1 MSLWK
6 IFRVFAEMG
15 AVCFGG
21 GYAMLSL
28 VQRVVVEEHGW
39 ATEEELM
46 DYYAIGQ
53 CTPGI
58 IAVNVATFIGH
69 KLRGLPGAIAASLG
83 FISPSILIITVIAA
97 FLESFASNVYVAHA
111 LAGIRVCVC
120 VLILQAVLRLWKKS
134 SSSRKAIPAIPAT
147 VSVSGLI
154 CTQFGIYLRNL
165 FSPVAMKML
174 FAMILR
180 DQDG

>member
-1 MSLWK
+1 MKNLLK
-6 IFRVFAEMG
+6 IYWIFAQMG
-15 AVCFGG
+15 ACCFGG

-28 VQRVVVEEHGW
+28 LQRVIVEQHGW

-53 CTPGI
+53 CTPGV
-58 IAVNVATFIGH
+58 IAVNTSTFIGH
-69 KLRGLPGAIAASLG
+69 KLAGIPGALAASLG

-120 VLILQAVLRLWKKS
+120 VLILDSVLKLGKKS
-134 SSSRKAIPAIPAT
+134 VKDAISWTIFLITVVLATFTDIPT
-147 VSVSGLI
+147 VVLVLGAGLV
-154 CTQFGIYLRNL
+154 GY
-165 FSPVAMKML
+165 
-174 FAMILR
+174 ILYVTGR
-180 DQDG
+180 AKK

>member
-6 IFRVFAEMG
+6 IYWVFAQMG

-28 VQRVVVEEHGW
+28 VQRVIVEEHGW

-53 CTPGI
+53 CTPGV
-58 IAVNVATFIGH
+58 IAVNVSTFIGH
-69 KLRGLPGAIAASLG
+69 KLRGLPGAIVASLG
-83 FISPSILIITVIAA
+83 FISPSILIITIIAT

-120 VLILQAVLRLWKKS
+120 VLILNSVLALGKKAVKSPLAWGIFLVSAFLAFFTDIPTVALVLGAGVVGYILYLKGRVKK
-134 SSSRKAIPAIPAT
+134 
-147 VSVSGLI
+147 
-154 CTQFGIYLRNL
+154 
-165 FSPVAMKML
+165 
-174 FAMILR
+174 
-180 DQDG
+180 